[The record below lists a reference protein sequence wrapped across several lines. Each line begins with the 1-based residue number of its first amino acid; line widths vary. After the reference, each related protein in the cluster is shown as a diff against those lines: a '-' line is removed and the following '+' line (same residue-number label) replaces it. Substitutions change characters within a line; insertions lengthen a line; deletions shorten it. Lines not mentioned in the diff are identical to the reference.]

1 MTKVVML
8 GISGL
13 DADLLR
19 VYGPS
24 LPDMRRLLLH
34 SPFLEMRSCFPP
46 EPLPAWISVYTGLH
60 PASHGLL
67 TGSDTS
73 CEYSISWNEHFATD
87 VNGYAAHLQGVSQV
101 ETFWS
106 AASRAGKRVCVL
118 NPLLAMPAEKVKGIV
133 QALPLT
139 GTEAKHASVMGVP
152 STRQLETF
160 CDELQARTLQQ
171 ATLALEAFHREPWD
185 LFFVQLDT
193 LDIAQ
198 HFLWR
203 YSDPGDPTYPG
214 RNRYAGRVLEFYR
227 LFDEITGRFRRS
239 LPADSVLLV
248 VSGHGHG
255 RRCAYQLHVNE
266 WLRSQGLLVA
276 QERLQDVLP
285 RLARQMTGRRAAHR
299 SLASIDR
306 SASAAQVVELAGT
319 SPFGGITFNRDV
331 LARRGESYRKV
342 RAALLQKLQ
351 QLRVKGYPVVKWA
364 STREELHKGIFAPRY
379 PDIVFELRSDYG
391 VASDLFVPLVT
402 PDGAHRLISG
412 GHTAQGV
419 LLMENVPG
427 SFAIQE
433 GIQEPTV
440 MDVAPTVLRL
450 LGLTGGKHDGT
461 ALASPQRMSQLI

>member
-24 LPDMRRLLLH
+24 LPDIRRLLLH

-60 PASHGLL
+60 PTSHGLL
-67 TGSDTS
+67 TGGDTS
-73 CEYSISWNEHFATD
+73 CEYSISWNKPHASDANTYAT
-87 VNGYAAHLQGVSQV
+87 HLQDVSRL

-106 AASRAGKRVCVL
+106 TVSRAGKRVCVL
-118 NPLLAMPAEKVKGIV
+118 NPLLAKSAEKVNGII
-133 QALPLT
+133 QALPLAGSEAKRASVT
-139 GTEAKHASVMGVP
+139 GTP
-152 STRQLETF
+152 STRQLEPF

-171 ATLALEAFHREPWD
+171 ATQALELFHREPWD
-185 LFFVQLDT
+185 LFFVQLDM

-255 RRCAYQLHVNE
+255 RRCAHHLHINE
-266 WLRSQGLLVA
+266 WLRGQGLLVA

-285 RLARQMTGRRAAHR
+285 RLARHLPGRRTTRR

-306 SASAAQVVELAGT
+306 SASAAQLVELAGT
-319 SPFGGITFNRDV
+319 SPFGGIALNRDV
-331 LARRGESYRKV
+331 LVRRGESYRQT
-342 RAALLQKLQ
+342 RAILLQKLL

-379 PDIVFELRSDYG
+379 PDIVFELRSDFG
-391 VASDLFVPLVT
+391 VASDLFVPLVS

-419 LLMENVPG
+419 LLMEHVPA
-427 SFAIQE
+427 SFHIQE

-440 MDVAPTVLRL
+440 MDVAPTVLQL
-450 LGLTGGKHDGT
+450 LGLAGGKYDG
-461 ALASPQRMSQLI
+461 ASLVSPQRVTQLI